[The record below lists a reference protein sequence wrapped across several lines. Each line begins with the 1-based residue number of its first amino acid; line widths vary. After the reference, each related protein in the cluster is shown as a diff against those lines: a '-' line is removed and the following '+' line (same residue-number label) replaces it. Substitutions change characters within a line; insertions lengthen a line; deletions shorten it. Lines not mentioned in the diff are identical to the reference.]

1 MVLLILVAVWVA
13 VLLPPYLQN
22 RRESRPSDSIS
33 TFRQQLAVLERATP
47 GHLGENV
54 TRMAPYRATAPLRAS
69 ARVQTVALRKAD
81 AVRRRRDVFLTLLA
95 AAGVTF
101 LAALVLGGPV
111 WMLHL
116 LVDAFLFG
124 YTAMLIQI
132 QQRGTERERKV
143 AYLPRAGSG
152 SSEPA
157 LLLRR
162 SGS

>member
-1 MVLLILVAVWVA
+1 MVLLVLVAVWVA

-22 RRESRPSDSIS
+22 RREGRPSDSIA
-33 TFRQQLAVLERATP
+33 TFRQQLEVLERATP
-47 GHLGENV
+47 GHLGDNV
-54 TRMAPYRATAPLRAS
+54 TRIAPYRATAPLRAP
-69 ARVQTVALRKAD
+69 ARAAATLRKAD

-101 LAALVLGGPV
+101 LAALPLGGPV

-132 QQRGTERERKV
+132 QQRGMEQDRKV
-143 AYLPRAGSG
+143 AYLPRSG
-152 SSEPA
+152 GRPA
-157 LLLRR
+157 EQLMLRR